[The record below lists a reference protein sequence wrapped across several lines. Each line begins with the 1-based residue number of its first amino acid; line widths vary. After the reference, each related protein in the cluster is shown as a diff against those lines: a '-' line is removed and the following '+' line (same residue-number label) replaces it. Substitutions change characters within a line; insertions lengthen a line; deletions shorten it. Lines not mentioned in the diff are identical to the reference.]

1 MVPCGCLLI
10 GREEFTRQRPYT
22 VAMILSSAPTWISL
36 LALLAYGGVALWP
49 AATQT
54 LAATRLLPVA
64 WLLHAVS
71 LVFCLVDWSA
81 PEPLAQFGFAP
92 SLSMMLWCVVGVYML
107 EHLHMASARA
117 LRVLAVLA
125 LGSVLLSLV
134 FPGQTHP
141 HVPHP
146 WAPLHWVLGLTSY
159 GLVGAAL
166 LHAALWRMA
175 ERQLRGGGPA
185 SATRQGLQLA
195 ATGLPLLK
203 LETLTFRFVSA
214 AFIALSL
221 ALVLGFWQANPWRW
235 DHKAVLSVMAWVV
248 FALLLAGRIGLG
260 WRGRS
265 AIRWLYAGSALL
277 LLAYAG
283 SRFVVEVILQRTDR
297 LG

>member
-22 VAMILSSAPTWISL
+22 VAMILSSALTWVSL

-49 AATQT
+49 AASQS
-54 LAATRLLPVA
+54 LAATRLLPLA
-64 WLLHAVS
+64 WLLHAAS
-71 LVFCLVDWSA
+71 LVCSLVDWSA
-81 PEPLAQFGFAP
+81 PEPLAQFGFAL

-117 LRVLAVLA
+117 LRVLAMLA

-134 FPGQTHP
+134 FPGQAHP
-141 HVPHP
+141 HVSHP

-166 LHAALWRMA
+166 LHATLWRMA
-175 ERQLRGGGPA
+175 ERQLRGGGAA
-185 SATRQGLQLA
+185 STTRNGLQLA
-195 ATGLPLLK
+195 TTGLPLLK

-221 ALVLGFWQANPWRW
+221 ALALGFWQTTPWRW
-235 DHKAVLSVMAWVV
+235 DHKAVLSVMAWGV

-283 SRFVVEVILQRTDR
+283 SRFVVEVILQRANR